1 MEKIF
6 MLMEKLFVLLSVF
19 LCLVLIVAPFN
30 CKIEYPPLDELDPKA
45 QSVIIG
51 DDAGNHIKIQ
61 KAQIKTIHAEGS
73 YIYIHYG
80 NRDKGGLIYS
90 NPARSREMLQRILIW
105 LKADQEKE

>member
-1 MEKIF
+1 MEKIITSMAAF
-6 MLMEKLFVLLSVF
+6 LSLGVVMAVF
-19 LCLVLIVAPFN
+19 ICDL
-30 CKIEYPPLDELDPKA
+30 EYPPLDELNPKA

-51 DDAGNHIKIQ
+51 DDAGNHIKIE

-80 NRDKGGLIYS
+80 NRDKGVLIYS

-105 LKADQEKE
+105 LKADQGKE